1 MTRRVPPLIRST
13 SRKRSSAM
21 PHLNLTRSLCNVRAS
36 DSRGGARG
44 TGVKAMAALT
54 GLGAMLSGCINIQAP
69 DKPIVIQLDINIR
82 AEVLYALAE
91 DAANTIDENADIF

>member
-1 MTRRVPPLIRST
+1 MTCS
-13 SRKRSSAM
+13 K
-21 PHLNLTRSLCNVRAS
+21 LTHARPGAKETRHCVV
-36 DSRGGARG
+36 ARG
-44 TGVKAMAALT
+44 AGVKAMAGLT
-54 GLGAMLSGCINIQAP
+54 GLAAMLSGCINIQAP